1 LSALSR
7 DLDSHPVV
15 RRCLGSPLVRA
26 RGRGRGAATGGSSGR
41 PFNSPA
47 AMDGSS
53 SQLVQA
59 MAAFG
64 GGAAGSVASAPLSAD
79 TSQQAFLTTSHA

>member
-1 LSALSR
+1 
-7 DLDSHPVV
+7 V
-15 RRCLGSPLVRA
+15 G
-26 RGRGRGAATGGSSGR
+26 ATGGSSGR
-41 PFNSPA
+41 PFNSQPA

-64 GGAAGSVASAPLSAD
+64 GGAADSVASAPLSAD
-79 TSQQAFLTTSHA
+79 TSQQTFLTTPHA